1 MKSAGT
7 WQVDRQDRRT
17 ALMRKKMDASKK
29 KKNEMKIMN
38 IVREEGASYQMMMDT
53 LNDPKRRII
62 DLKIEDMVDMSHQR
76 IADTFKTAEETAAI
90 EVKSIMVS
98 VIAKHHQQVEKL
110 SVDESGIS
118 IDRDSA
124 NKPVTELNRLSPSDK
139 SISDRSKKVG
149 NDEEEEYM
157 EEDEDWSGDEEQ
169 RGGNVNAAPRNS
181 FKLNLDSTLQQNRR
195 ASLRDGIKL
204 EHVLNF
210 GGGFHDDE
218 EPRTQWSSGDDGD
231 LWRRI
236 VCTVSIVMAYFI
248 VMIMIMEDEDEFICY
263 CRIETNNLYSM
274 CFEFVSPFLL
284 RTSKK
289 HNDEQQQSPLPTK
302 AINNKHTPA
311 QHAAASNQ
319 QKIAAIAG
327 KEMQWIKPL
336 LPGAA
341 VEKAALCCAH
351 QCMCFYLC
359 IHG

>member
-1 MKSAGT
+1 
-7 WQVDRQDRRT
+7 
-17 ALMRKKMDASKK
+17 
-29 KKNEMKIMN
+29 
-38 IVREEGASYQMMMDT
+38 
-53 LNDPKRRII
+53 
-62 DLKIEDMVDMSHQR
+62 
-76 IADTFKTAEETAAI
+76 
-90 EVKSIMVS
+90 
-98 VIAKHHQQVEKL
+98 
-110 SVDESGIS
+110 
-118 IDRDSA
+118 
-124 NKPVTELNRLSPSDK
+124 
-139 SISDRSKKVG
+139 
-149 NDEEEEYM
+149 M